1 MNKHIIKGKYLLVP
15 ACILLMLT
23 IILCTVF
30 SNYSRFEGEEVTA
43 AAVVPGTASVLN
55 LNENGISQDHFSKV
69 IQGAQ
74 NDYIYFGD
82 NFNNINGNTGTNA
95 HTGAIKWRVLSANDT
110 KYSNGGMLLMSDYL
124 VGTQR
129 YHTRQTNPY
138 YAYWGTSEIRAVL
151 NGGDFI
157 SDVVSPTVLPTAT
170 TNIPISNSWFYKLFS
185 EQERNNILSSKKY
198 ETKNWGY
205 STSSPCYKTNN
216 IVGTGKG
223 QYAPVGING
232 VPGTYASQV
241 GTSVIES
248 TSDNLF
254 LLDYYDINN
263 TAYGFGDSGEVYA
276 KKANSS
282 WTEESEF
289 YPGYHDN
296 SGSVISD
303 YLYTRNDTSYAWWL
317 RTAGHNGSDSLAFFV
332 VNGYVGINYVTE
344 MIGIRPAFV
353 FDDVNVIYATS
364 SDVSTNDMVFAP
376 VSTVNGGKP
385 AYKVYLKTADY
396 VNYNENISSAPD
408 ITLSGNKV
416 SVTKSG
422 QGGSAIILLA
432 DKSGNGEVKYQ
443 ATAEFNGGVATATL
457 PSGVDASGY
466 SITVLF
472 ADEVRG
478 GNYAESI
485 SASYTNMIYK
495 SPSTVRATYTGKK
508 LSMDNVSDED
518 KSWYDDQY
526 IDITYP
532 DGMIDVG
539 TYTVKAEIKSAYQ
552 TSYVKFSGIPDAGKG
567 ETQYIRY
574 FDFKIETRYV
584 DFPTFENGE
593 YKLKHNYAGDNVIRF
608 TLNSFD
614 KNYIEVSYTGGA
626 DGVSYEDRYGVAQA
640 MYVGVYELDV
650 KIKDAYG
657 DNCKLRGAPSSGKLE
672 FEVTPAPIE
681 IEVLDGTSNHIVGIR
696 NGKKRVTVTIP
707 NTNNKVHA
715 GKKAYIQ
722 IVAKDEYEEYVLSD
736 NIELL
741 PNKAKYED
749 ISLTIGLLRKG
760 TYEISAKIVEDM
772 ADGNSYTVSVVNGA
786 ELEVQE
792 VEPGSQLSWMLYDGE
807 GNTDGIVVSV
817 NIGDYNAEYDSFA
830 YDGREYHFEVTPPN
844 GYEQKSI
851 KTVDSAGIEVQYGRN
866 ADTYKTTVEIEDTAS
881 GAVTSYNITWKIDKA
896 LFDLSEVK
904 WLNDGEI
911 EYDGGREVAA
921 VLDPEALPPQLR
933 ATYSNNIGIN
943 VGVGDGRASVV
954 FAFADPSYADNYILP
969 KQGEEGT
976 YKGENFEW
984 EKDWRVVAAEIKLG
998 TPGDW
1003 KDAQTEDEEGNA
1015 FGYKVLKDTKA
1026 DGAVEYVYFETD
1038 SRGNV
1043 IDATAELA
1051 LEDIKVSATDRKY
1064 YVAYPKIKPAYAQNY
1079 KFPSGVA
1086 DPKGYYSPHFTVGG
1100 GSTAVQVGIDKSE
1113 YEYNNG
1119 KEVKVKLVIT
1129 GMARESDF
1137 VMTYYSGDIVD
1148 ESKKLDGVP
1157 KECGE
1162 YIVEISVKSGSN
1174 ILITGKTQ
1182 YEFKVVP
1189 SKIGKDWNTNAKPYV
1204 LNLKYGQINGVEYE
1218 LQDMDGNVI
1227 TDVSQLKAGNSYKI
1241 RGKIKDKNNYVFADG
1256 TYETEWESF
1265 EVREGDVIYDPND
1278 PSNPNY
1284 PQTDPDGD
1292 NNNPS
1297 GDVNNSGNEPGGDKD
1312 GVNLDAI
1319 GKFLKEYWQVIA
1331 SGISIVLIII
1341 FICKGASNLS
1351 KAKKA
1356 KKITENRYK
1365 AYYAAATGLFGLAMN
1380 TWTIIASVLMGLA
1393 VASLVFM
1400 ILTKVKLNKAQE
1412 EMEEARYDYESRIK
1426 DEEKEDARRRDEDM
1440 KMMFMHMMGGNNGGA
1455 GNQGAYAQQGINME
1469 DMRGLIS
1476 ETVTALLPG
1485 MQQALPQQASNNDEV
1500 INSLIEEQRAMRE
1513 MMIQFAE
1520 KPSGNNNELVAKLIE
1535 QNETLMRELAE
1546 KPERIV
1552 EKEVVATNVND
1563 ETIKQMLS
1571 NQEKLMEKILELS
1584 GNQSAI
1590 QVLPSQ
1596 PQIIEKIV
1604 EKPVEKVVEVPA
1616 EKVIEKEVRVE
1627 VPVETVVEKVVEK
1640 PIVIST
1646 EAVGEAEKSKQVK
1659 KTPAPKKAP
1668 APRLTLEEAYAKL
1681 TKEQKKYFDG
1691 LREYAMSKDSKCKE
1705 KLSTYFTTIG
1715 PSTTNPFIKL
1725 TIKKGIT
1732 VALFKMEDEY
1742 LKDIRRN
1749 ASSDGTKM
1757 KIKETELPVGD
1768 KQAYDTAKDMVDLRI
1783 DQIERYNDYLKEQRS
1798 LRR

>member
-1 MNKHIIKGKYLLVP
+1 MNRRLSKSKSLLVS
-15 ACILLMLT
+15 ASILLMLAIVFCS
-23 IILCTVF
+23 IIGNFT
-30 SNYSRFEGEEVTA
+30 SQGDKAVTA
-43 AAVVPGTASVLN
+43 VSATPGTASVLN
-55 LNENGISQDHFSKV
+55 LNNSGANQDNFSNV
-69 IQGAQ
+69 VQGAQ
-74 NDYIYFGD
+74 NEYIYFGVKS
-82 NFNNINGNTGTNA
+82 GTTNVL
-95 HTGAIKWRVLSANDT
+95 KWRVLTKDS
-110 KYSNGGMLLMSDYL
+110 KYSSGNWLLWADAI
-124 VGTQR
+124 VGNVQYNERTD
-129 YHTRQTNPY
+129 NPY
-138 YAYWGTSEIRAVL
+138 YGYWGTSKLRAKL
-151 NGGDFI
+151 NGGAYLGDNSSTSAMPTLNKSFNV
-157 SDVVSPTVLPTAT
+157 SD
-170 TNIPISNSWFYKLFS
+170 SWFYTMFNDF
-185 EQERNNILSSKKY
+185 ERVSIVTAQNNV
-198 ETKNWGY
+198 TKHYGY
-205 STSSPCYKTNN
+205 RNSHMYTSN
-216 IVGTGKG
+216 IVGTGDG
-223 QYAPVGING
+223 QYYSNSIGVG
-232 VPGTYASQV
+232 PGTYASII
-241 GTSVIES
+241 GNNTVID
-248 TSDNLF
+248 TTDDNLF
-254 LLDYYDINN
+254 VLDYYDVNN
-263 TAYGFGDSGEVYA
+263 LDYGFGDDGLVYA
-276 KKANSS
+276 NKVDPS
-282 WTEESEF
+282 WTPSSDGF
-289 YPGYHDN
+289 P
-296 SGSVISD
+296 SVYD
-303 YLYTRNDTSYAWWL
+303 NDTITSNYLKMNDHWWL
-317 RTAGHNGSDSLAFFV
+317 RSAGRVRGVATEASYIRTD
-332 VNGYVGINYVTE
+332 GYVRSNYVTE
-344 MIGIRPAFV
+344 SLGVRPAFN
-353 FDDVNVIYATS
+353 FNAVNVIYATAS
-364 SDVSTNDMVFAP
+364 NVTSNGATFAAVSA
-376 VSTVNGGKP
+376 VNGTKP
-385 AYKVYLKTADY
+385 AYKLYLKAANY
-396 VNYNENISSAPD
+396 VNYNQSASNAPD
-408 ITLSGNKV
+408 ITLSGNSV
-416 SVTKSG
+416 SITKTGQSG
-422 QGGSAIILLA
+422 KAIILLA
-432 DKSGNGEVKYQ
+432 DKSGNGDVKYQ
-443 ATAEFNGGVATATL
+443 ATAEFNSGVATATL

-478 GNYAESI
+478 DNYAESI

-532 DGMIDVG
+532 DGMTDVG

-574 FDFKIETRYV
+574 FDFNIETRYV

-593 YKLKHNYAGDNVIRF
+593 YKLKHNYAGDEDI
-608 TLNSFD
+608 TYSLNSFD

-626 DGVSYEDRYGVAQA
+626 EGASYNSSFAVAIA
-640 MYVGVYELDV
+640 KYVGVYELDV
-650 KIKDAYG
+650 KIKDVYG
-657 DNCKLRGAPSSGKLE
+657 DNCKLRGAPTSGKLE

-722 IVAKDEYEEYVLSD
+722 IVAKDAYEEYVLSD

-943 VGVGDGRASVV
+943 VGVDDGRASVV

-969 KQGEEGT
+969 RQGEEGT

-984 EKDWRVVAAEIKLG
+984 EKDWRVVPAEIKLG

-1051 LEDIKVSATDRKY
+1051 LEDIKVSATERKY

-1218 LQDMDGNVI
+1218 LQDMEGNVI

-1297 GDVNNSGNEPGGDKD
+1297 GDVSGDVSTNPEDKGGVDFDK
-1312 GVNLDAI
+1312 I
-1319 GKFLKEYWQVIA
+1319 SKILKEWWQVIA

-1341 FICKGASNLS
+1341 FTCKGASNLS

-1356 KKITENRYK
+1356 KKATENRYK

-1393 VASLVFM
+1393 VASLIFM
-1400 ILTKVKLNKAQE
+1400 ILTKAKLNKAQE
-1412 EMEEARYDYESRIK
+1412 ELDEARYDYERHKESDRREY
-1426 DEEKEDARRRDEDM
+1426 DDNRREEEYRRREEEMSRRDEEM
-1440 KMMFMHMMGGNNGGA
+1440 KSMFMRMMGGNFDGMNMGQT
-1455 GNQGAYAQQGINME
+1455 QGAYAGMQQGIGMDE
-1469 DMRGLIS
+1469 IRGLIS

-1485 MQQALPQQASNNDEV
+1485 MQQAIPQQASVNDEIV
-1500 INSLIEEQRAMRE
+1500 KSMIEEQKAMRE
-1513 MMIQFAE
+1513 MMKQ
-1520 KPSGNNNELVAKLIE
+1520 
-1535 QNETLMRELAE
+1535 LAD
-1546 KPERIV
+1546 KSN
-1552 EKEVVATNVND
+1552 EKEVVVAANSNDELLRQLVEKSNKND
-1563 ETIKQMLS
+1563 ETIS
-1571 NQEKLMEKILELS
+1571 KLMEKIVELS
-1584 GNQSAI
+1584 SNRN
-1590 QVLPSQ
+1590 VET
-1596 PQIIEKIV
+1596 QIVEKIV
-1604 EKPVEKVVEVPA
+1604 EKPVEKIV
-1616 EKVIEKEVRVE
+1616 EKEVRVE

-1659 KTPAPKKAP
+1659 KTPSPKKAP

-1768 KQAYDTAKDMVDLRI
+1768 KQAYETAKDMVDLRI

>member
-1 MNKHIIKGKYLLVP
+1 MNRKLSKFKCLLVP
-15 ACILLMLT
+15 ASILLMLA
-23 IILCTVF
+23 IVICSVIG
-30 SNYSRFEGEEVTA
+30 SVAKQGDKIVTA
-43 AAVVPGTASVLN
+43 AAVAPGTASVLN
-55 LNENGISQDHFSKV
+55 LNKSGADQDNFSNAVK
-69 IQGAQ
+69 GAQ
-74 NDYIYFGD
+74 NEYVYFGD
-82 NFNNINGNTGTNA
+82 NFAVGTNGNTGANA
-95 HTGAIKWRVLSANDT
+95 HTGAIKWRVLAKNDS
-110 KYSNGGMLLMSDYL
+110 KYGDGSTMLLWSDYII
-124 VGTQR
+124 GTQA
-129 YHTRQTNPY
+129 YNTYSINPY
-138 YAYWGTSEIRAVL
+138 YAFWGTSLIRATL
-151 NGGDFI
+151 NGGQYLSTVNNITEIPKLNQNVETENSWSHTIFKDFER
-157 SDVVSPTVLPTAT
+157 
-170 TNIPISNSWFYKLFS
+170 TNIVTASNITTKL
-185 EQERNNILSSKKY
+185 Y
-198 ETKNWGY
+198 GY
-205 STSSPCYKTNN
+205 RSHLYTTN
-216 IVGTGKG
+216 IVGTGS
-223 QYAPVGING
+223 NG
-232 VPGTYASQV
+232 YYNTSAIQEAPGTFAS
-241 GTSVIES
+241 IENNNS
-248 TSDNLF
+248 IIETTDENLF
-254 LLDYYDINN
+254 ILDYYDVNN
-263 TAYGFGDSGEVYA
+263 LDYGFGDDGLVYA
-276 KKANSS
+276 NKVNAEWNSS
-282 WTEESEF
+282 KDD
-289 YPGYHDN
+289 YPSCYDN
-296 SGSVISD
+296 MSITSN
-303 YLYTRNDTSYAWWL
+303 YLKIDNHYWL
-317 RTAGHNGSDSLAFFV
+317 RPAGRTADFRSEAIYIRTD
-332 VNGYVGINYVTE
+332 GYVRSNYVTE
-344 MIGIRPAFV
+344 SLGVRPAFN
-353 FDDVNVIYATS
+353 FNAANVIYATAS
-364 SDVSTNDMVFAP
+364 NVTSNGATFAA
-376 VSTVNGGKP
+376 VSTVNGTKP
-385 AYKVYLKTADY
+385 AYKLYLKAANY
-396 VNYNENISSAPD
+396 VNYNQSASNAPD
-408 ITLSGNKV
+408 ITLSGNNV
-416 SVTKSG
+416 SVAKPG
-422 QGGSAIILLA
+422 QSGSAIILLA

-457 PSGVDASGY
+457 PSGVDASRY

-485 SASYTNMIYK
+485 SASYTASVFK
-495 SPSTVRATYTGKK
+495 SPSDVSLTYTGNK
-508 LSMDNVSDED
+508 LSVDDLSDSQ

-532 DGMIDVG
+532 DGMTDVG

-574 FDFKIETRYV
+574 FDFNIETRYI

-593 YKLKHNYAGDNVIRF
+593 YKLKHNYAGDQDI
-608 TLNSFD
+608 TYSLNSFD

-626 DGVSYEDRYGVAQA
+626 EGASYNSSFAVAIA
-640 MYVGVYELDV
+640 KYVGVYELDV
-650 KIKDAYG
+650 KIKDVYG

-943 VGVGDGRASVV
+943 VGVDDGRASVV

-969 KQGEEGT
+969 RQGEEGT

-984 EKDWRVVAAEIKLG
+984 EKDWRVVPAEIKLG

-1015 FGYKVLKDTKA
+1015 FGYKVLKDTRA

-1043 IDATAELA
+1043 IDSTAELA
-1051 LEDIKVSATDRKY
+1051 LEDIKVSATERKY

-1218 LQDMDGNVI
+1218 LQDMEGNVI

-1241 RGKIKDKNNYVFADG
+1241 RGKIKDKNNYVFVDG

-1297 GDVNNSGNEPGGDKD
+1297 GDVSGDVSTNPEDKGGVDFDK
-1312 GVNLDAI
+1312 I
-1319 GKFLKEYWQVIA
+1319 SKILKEWWQVIA

-1341 FICKGASNLS
+1341 FTCKGASNLS

-1356 KKITENRYK
+1356 KKATENRYK

-1393 VASLVFM
+1393 VASLIFM
-1400 ILTKVKLNKAQE
+1400 ILTKAKLNKAQE
-1412 EMEEARYDYESRIK
+1412 ELDEARYDYERHKESDRREY
-1426 DEEKEDARRRDEDM
+1426 DDNRREEEYRRREEEMSRRDEEM
-1440 KMMFMHMMGGNNGGA
+1440 KSMFMRMMGGNLDGMNMGQT
-1455 GNQGAYAQQGINME
+1455 QGAYAGMQQGIGM
-1469 DMRGLIS
+1469 DDIRGLIS

-1485 MQQALPQQASNNDEV
+1485 MQQALPQQASVNDEIV
-1500 INSLIEEQRAMRE
+1500 KSMIEEQKAMRE
-1513 MMIQFAE
+1513 MMKQFAD
-1520 KPSGNNNELVAKLIE
+1520 KSN
-1535 QNETLMRELAE
+1535 
-1546 KPERIV
+1546 
-1552 EKEVVATNVND
+1552 EKEVVVAANSNDELLRQLVEKSNKND
-1563 ETIKQMLS
+1563 ETIS
-1571 NQEKLMEKILELS
+1571 KLMEKIVELS
-1584 GNQSAI
+1584 SNRN
-1590 QVLPSQ
+1590 VET
-1596 PQIIEKIV
+1596 QIVEKIV
-1604 EKPVEKVVEVPA
+1604 EKPVEKIVEVP
-1616 EKVIEKEVRVE
+1616 
-1627 VPVETVVEKVVEK
+1627 VEK

-1659 KTPAPKKAP
+1659 KTPSPKKAP

>member
-1 MNKHIIKGKYLLVP
+1 MNRRLSKSKSLLVS
-15 ACILLMLT
+15 ASILLTLAIAFCS
-23 IILCTVF
+23 IIGNFT
-30 SNYSRFEGEEVTA
+30 RQGDKTVTA
-43 AAVVPGTASVLN
+43 TAVAPGTASVLN
-55 LNENGISQDHFSKV
+55 LNSGGEFVNNFNNAL
-69 IQGAQ
+69 QGGQ
-74 NDYIYFGD
+74 NEYIYLGD
-82 NFNNINGNTGTNA
+82 NFNDANGNTGANA
-95 HTGAIKWRVLSANDT
+95 HAGAIKWRVLAKNDT
-110 KYSNGGMLLMSDYL
+110 KYSNGSILLWSDYMI
-124 VGTQR
+124 GTNS
-129 YHTRQTNPY
+129 YNLYYNNPY
-138 YAYWGTSEIRAVL
+138 YAFWGTSNIRATL
-151 NGGDFI
+151 NGGQYL
-157 SDVVSPTVLPTAT
+157 STVNNT
-170 TNIPISNSWFYKLFS
+170 TSAPDLSQNIAIENSWFNQLFS
-185 EQERNNILSSKKY
+185 AEEQKNIKSSKDY
-198 ETKNWGY
+198 VTKAWGY
-205 STSSPCYKTNN
+205 GTAKPFYKTTGIVGNGNSQYYSAVLGTTNGAAKYVTTSS
-216 IVGTGKG
+216 
-223 QYAPVGING
+223 
-232 VPGTYASQV
+232 S
-241 GTSVIES
+241 SVIE
-248 TSDNLF
+248 TTAGDNLF

-263 TAYGFGDSGEVYA
+263 KEYGFGDNGLVYA
-276 KKANSS
+276 KKVDST
-282 WTEESEF
+282 WTESSAY
-289 YPGYHDN
+289 YPGYDDN
-296 SGSVISD
+296 RGTITSN
-303 YLYTRNDTSYAWWL
+303 YLKITGDLATSYWL
-317 RTAGHNGSDSLAFFV
+317 RSPGRNSTSLSCAF
-332 VNGYVGINYVTE
+332 YVASSGCVSVPDVSSK
-344 MIGIRPAFV
+344 IGIRPAFN
-353 FDDVNVIYATS
+353 FTPENVIYATT
-364 SDVSTNDMVFAP
+364 SDVSTNGETFAP
-376 VSTVNGGKP
+376 VSSIIGDKP
-385 AYKVYLKTADY
+385 AYKVYLKSDYY
-396 VNYNENISSAPD
+396 VNYNTTSGAPNISTSNGTVTVSKPGQ
-408 ITLSGNKV
+408 SGK
-416 SVTKSG
+416 
-422 QGGSAIILLA
+422 AIILLA

-443 ATAEFNGGVATATL
+443 ATAEFNSSGVATATL
-457 PSGVDASGY
+457 PSGVKATNCSL
-466 SITVLF
+466 TVLF
-472 ADEVRG
+472 VDTIRG
-478 GNYAESI
+478 DNYSETVTG
-485 SASYTNMIYK
+485 SYTNMMLDEPTK
-495 SPSTVRATYTGKK
+495 VSTVYTGSKLTLDDVADNQKQWYDSQHIDLTYTGG
-508 LSMDNVSDED
+508 L
-518 KSWYDDQY
+518 
-526 IDITYP
+526 
-532 DGMIDVG
+532 IDVD
-539 TYTVKAEIKSAYQ
+539 TYTVKAEIKSSYQ
-552 TSYVKFSGIPDAGKG
+552 SIVKFEGTPDIDKG

-574 FDFKIETRYV
+574 FDFKIETRYI

-593 YKLKHNYAGDNVIRF
+593 YKLKHSYAGDQDI
-608 TLNSFD
+608 TYSLNSFD

-626 DGVSYEDRYGVAQA
+626 EGVSYNSSFAVAIA
-640 MYVGVYELDV
+640 KYVGVYELDV

-657 DNCKLRGAPSSGKLE
+657 DNCKLRGTPTSGKLE

-817 NIGDYNAEYDSFA
+817 NIGDYNAEYESFA

-844 GYEQKSI
+844 GYTQKSI
-851 KTVDSAGIEVQYGRN
+851 KTVDSAGIEVQFGCN

-881 GAVTSYNITWKIDKA
+881 GAVTSYNITWKIEKA
-896 LFDLSEVK
+896 IFDLSEVK

-933 ATYSNNIGIN
+933 ATYSNNIGAN
-943 VGVGDGRASVV
+943 VGVDDGRASVV
-954 FAFADPSYADNYILP
+954 FSFADPSYADNYILP

-1015 FGYKVLKDTKA
+1015 FYYKVLADTKA

-1043 IDATAELA
+1043 IDAAAELA
-1051 LEDIKVSATDRKY
+1051 LEDIKVSATERKY

-1119 KEVKVKLVIT
+1119 KGVNVKLVIT

-1174 ILITGKTQ
+1174 ILITGKTK

-1218 LQDMDGNVI
+1218 LQDMEGNVI

-1265 EVREGDVIYDPND
+1265 EVRDGDVIYDPND

-1297 GDVNNSGNEPGGDKD
+1297 GDINNSGNEPGDKD

-1319 GKFLKEYWQVIA
+1319 GKFLKEYWQAIA

-1341 FICKGASNLS
+1341 FLCKGASNLS
-1351 KAKKA
+1351 KAKKT

-1365 AYYAAATGLFGLAMN
+1365 AYYAAATGLFGLATS
-1380 TWTIIASVLMGLA
+1380 TWTVIASVLMGLA
-1393 VASLVFM
+1393 VVSMVFM
-1400 ILTKVKLNKAQE
+1400 ILTKAKLNKAQE
-1412 EMEEARYDYESRIK
+1412 ELDEARYDYERHK
-1426 DEEKEDARRRDEDM
+1426 ETNRREYDENRRSDELQDM
-1440 KMMFMHMMGGNNGGA
+1440 KAMFMQMMGAANLDGMNMGQGTQ
-1455 GNQGAYAQQGINME
+1455 QGAYVQQGIGVE

-1485 MQQALPQQASNNDEV
+1485 MQQAIPQQASTNDELV
-1500 INSLIEEQRAMRE
+1500 QKLIEKEEQNDRT
-1513 MMIQFAE
+1513 I
-1520 KPSGNNNELVAKLIE
+1520 NKLIE
-1535 QNETLMRELAE
+1535 QNERLMQKLAD
-1546 KPERIV
+1546 KSA
-1552 EKEVVATNVND
+1552 EKEVVAVNSND

-1584 GNQSAI
+1584 ANQPQQIIAA
-1590 QVLPSQ
+1590 Q
-1596 PQIIEKIV
+1596 PQI
-1604 EKPVEKVVEVPA
+1604 
-1616 EKVIEKEVRVE
+1616 IEKEVRVE

-1659 KTPAPKKAP
+1659 KTSATKKAP

-1749 ASSDGTKM
+1749 ASSDGAKV
-1757 KIKETELPVGD
+1757 KIKETEIAVPD
-1768 KQAYDTAKDMVDLRI
+1768 KQSYDTAKDMVDLRL
-1783 DQIERYNDYLKEQRS
+1783 DQIERYSDFLKEQRS
-1798 LRR
+1798 LRK